1 MDSVFGICG
10 KDFAIVCADQS
21 VNRSIFTLKHDE
33 DKIMQLSKFKIVGAS
48 GEQTDRFAF
57 TNYIQKNLALQEYRT
72 GHELSVNAS
81 AQYMRT
87 ELAQAL
93 RRAPYQVNVLL
104 AGYDHLDGVAK
115 LYWMDYLGTLQQV

>member
-10 KDFAIVCADQS
+10 KEWVIVASDQA

-33 DKIMQLSKFKIVGAS
+33 DKIMELSKHKILGAA

-57 TNYIQKNLALQEYRT
+57 TNYIQKNLALQEFRT
-72 GHELSVNAS
+72 GYELSVEAS

-93 RRAPYQVNVLL
+93 RRGPY
-104 AGYDHLDGVAK
+104 
-115 LYWMDYLGTLQQV
+115 